1 MTAILSRLIVKAGPA
16 FNIIIMNF
24 VSSHGYSENDES
36 LYIECSQKL
45 FRIWQNFIK
54 LYHIH
59 GNLSFDY

>member
-1 MTAILSRLIVKAGPA
+1 MTSKLSRLIVKAGHA

-45 FRIWQNFIK
+45 FRIW
-54 LYHIH
+54 
-59 GNLSFDY
+59 